1 MDYKILKIIIT
12 AFLSYFLF
20 FSGAHSTTY
29 KIKKLEI
36 ELFKSDDL
44 LKSKKVVTDAFGLL
58 KVDVFAEK
66 TENNEIGSI
75 ITILTARIDK
85 YGRPIKVFFED
96 YFYNQSTSL
105 LNSTEDKNFVI
116 IDDKRFNTVSVQEL
130 NLEKYLNTQDEFP
143 EYKRAITNLKKKYNI
158 KLPERVLKS
167 DHIYLKGNGDIVW
180 ISHMYNYKRKV
191 NENTFDNNISKFH
204 PNSIKQHPNF
214 KNFMDKWINL
224 SLSRHNEFQ
233 NKLKIKNKLELKYA
247 GFDIGKNLKTLK
259 KEFYDEDFSTTE
271 KKVVEQK
278 EKEKEEKAKKASE
291 QKAKE
296 EKERKAKLAAEKK
309 AKEQKAKEEKE
320 RKAKLAA
327 EKKAKEQKAKEEKE
341 RKAKLAAEKK
351 AKEQKAKD
359 EKAKKAAEP
368 KTNDDKDLSVEEI
381 MIKIKDLNEMYKS
394 GLISKEEFELLKNKL
409 LENNSN

>member
-1 MDYKILKIIIT
+1 MIYLDNMNFKFLKIIIT
-12 AFLSYFLF
+12 AFLSFFLF

-44 LKSKKVVTDAFGLL
+44 LKSKKVVTDGFGLL
-58 KVDVFAEK
+58 KADVFAEK

-85 YGRPIKVFFED
+85 WGRQIKVFFED
-96 YFYNQSTSL
+96 YFYNQSSSL

-130 NLEKYLNTQDEFP
+130 NLEKFLNTPDEFP

-158 KLPERVLKS
+158 KLPERVLRS

-191 NENTFDNNISKFH
+191 NENSFDNNISKFH
-204 PNSIKQHPNF
+204 PNSIEQHPNF

-247 GFDIGKNLKTLK
+247 GFDLGKNLKTLK

-271 KKVVEQK
+271 TKVVEQK
-278 EKEKEEKAKKASE
+278 EKEKEDKAKK
-291 QKAKE
+291 
-296 EKERKAKLAAEKK
+296 AAEKK
-309 AKEQKAKEEKE
+309 AKEQKAKK
-320 RKAKLAA
+320 AA
-327 EKKAKEQKAKEEKE
+327 EQKAKEQKAKK
-341 RKAKLAAEKK
+341 AAEQK
-351 AKEQKAKD
+351 AKEQKAKKAA
-359 EKAKKAAEP
+359 EQKAKEQKAKKEAEQESASED
-368 KTNDDKDLSVEEI
+368 NLSVEDI
-381 MIKIKDLNEMYKS
+381 MTKIKDLNDMYKS
-394 GLISKEEFELLKNKL
+394 GLISKEEFELLKSKL
-409 LENNSN
+409 LNNN

>member
-1 MDYKILKIIIT
+1 MIYLDNMNFKFLKIIIT
-12 AFLSYFLF
+12 AFLSFFLF
-20 FSGAHSTTY
+20 FSGAHSKTY

-44 LKSKKVVTDAFGLL
+44 LKSKKVVTDGFGLL
-58 KVDVFAEK
+58 KADVFAEK

-85 YGRPIKVFFED
+85 WGRQIKVFFED
-96 YFYNQSTSL
+96 YFYNQSSSL

-130 NLEKYLNTQDEFP
+130 NLEKYLNTPDEFP

-158 KLPERVLKS
+158 KLPERVLRS

-191 NENTFDNNISKFH
+191 KENSFDNNISKFH
-204 PNSIKQHPNF
+204 PNSIAQHPNF

-247 GFDIGKNLKTLK
+247 GFDITKNLKVLK
-259 KEFYDEDFSTTE
+259 KEFYEEDFSTTE
-271 KKVVEQK
+271 TKIVEQ
-278 EKEKEEKAKKASE
+278 
-291 QKAKE
+291 
-296 EKERKAKLAAEKK
+296 K
-309 AKEQKAKEEKE
+309 AKEQKAKEQK
-320 RKAKLAA
+320 AA
-327 EKKAKEQKAKEEKE
+327 EQKAAQKAKEEK
-341 RKAKLAAEKK
+341 AKKVAAQK
-351 AKEQKAKD
+351 AKE
-359 EKAKKAAEP
+359 EKAKKVAAQKAKEE
-368 KTNDDKDLSVEEI
+368 KAKKVAAQKAKEEKAKKVAAQKSVSEDTLSVEDI
-381 MIKIKDLNEMYKS
+381 MKKIKELNEMYKS
-394 GLISKEEFELLKNKL
+394 GLISKEEFEMLKNKL
-409 LENNSN
+409 LKN